1 MKDMIWKCL
10 VVDDEPPAVKVMETY
25 VGMAEG
31 LQLAGSCNN
40 AFEAMKLLKTEAVD
54 LLFLDIQMP
63 KLLGTGFLKTLPH
76 PPKIIFTT
84 AYKEYATE
92 AFDLDAVDYLLKP
105 ISLERFLKAV
115 NKLTNQASPVV
126 DKAPVQEQSGFLYFR
141 VQRKMVKVFLDDI
154 LYIESVKDYIK
165 VVRSADKPLLVKGA
179 ITTME
184 AMLPVGSFVR
194 IHRSFIVS
202 VKHIT
207 AFTAQDVE
215 IGKVEIP
222 VGRLYQGA
230 LKKLGKEG

>member
-1 MKDMIWKCL
+1 V
-10 VVDDEPPAVKVMETY
+10 VVDDEPPAVKVIQKY
-25 VGMAEG
+25 VGLAEG
-31 LQLAGSCNN
+31 LQLAGCCYN
-40 AFEAMKLLKTEAVD
+40 AFEAMKFLKTESVD

-63 KLLGTGFLKTLPH
+63 KLLGTGFLKTLSH
-76 PPKIIFTT
+76 PPKVIFTT

-115 NKLTNQASPVV
+115 NKLTNHGA
-126 DKAPVQEQSGFLYFR
+126 APVEKISVQDQSGFLYFR

-165 VVRSADKPLLVKGA
+165 IYRSGDKPLLVKGA

-184 AMLPVGSFVR
+184 AMLPVVSFVR

-202 VKHIT
+202 LKHIT

-215 IGKVEIP
+215 IGEVEIP
-222 VGRLYQGA
+222 VGRLYGGA
-230 LKKLGKEG
+230 LKKLSKEG